1 MGNNENRTLHGKQF
15 GDKILANISK
25 VIVGKE
31 QTSRLLLTAL
41 LADGHVLLEDVPGT
55 GKTKLAKTLAKS
67 ISADFARIQFT
78 PDLLPSDITGLNIF
92 DRQKNEF
99 ILRKGPVF
107 TNILLADEINRAT
120 PRTQAGLLECMEE
133 RQVTID
139 GESYVPG
146 RPFFVIAT
154 QNPVETTGTF
164 PLPEAQMDRF
174 MMRISIGYPEREQEI
189 RMASRYLEGKTPDT
203 AKKLCEATDV
213 LEAVAAVSSVTVKE
227 AVLGYLE
234 DIVSLTRQE
243 SRFVLG
249 ASPRA
254 LLALLRASQGKAFLQ
269 GRDFVKPD
277 DVKAVAGPV
286 LLHRLVLSA
295 EARMQKANAGD
306 ILDSLILKAKVPVL

>member
-1 MGNNENRTLHGKQF
+1 
-15 GDKILANISK
+15 
-25 VIVGKE
+25 
-31 QTSRLLLTAL
+31 
-41 LADGHVLLEDVPGT
+41 
-55 GKTKLAKTLAKS
+55 
-67 ISADFARIQFT
+67 
-78 PDLLPSDITGLNIF
+78 
-92 DRQKNEF
+92 
-99 ILRKGPVF
+99 
-107 TNILLADEINRAT
+107 
-120 PRTQAGLLECMEE
+120 
-133 RQVTID
+133 
-139 GESYVPG
+139 
-146 RPFFVIAT
+146 
-154 QNPVETTGTF
+154 
-164 PLPEAQMDRF
+164 MDRF

-189 RMASRYLEGKTPDT
+189 RMASRYLEGKTPAT

-286 LLHRLVLSA
+286 LLHRLVLSP